1 MITLK
6 NSPGTILSLILG
18 LFFIGLGIYFGA
30 KNVSGTQEASQY
42 VITAVA
48 VLVIGALYAIV
59 RYRNMKK

>member
-1 MITLK
+1 MK
-6 NSPGTILSLILG
+6 NSPATILSLILG
-18 LFFIGLGIYFGA
+18 LFFIGLGIYFGV

-48 VLVIGALYAIV
+48 VLVIGALYAII